1 MNTRIRTS
9 INAVKDMIRAPY
21 AWPGGYSKV
30 LVMSDGESMCA
41 QCVKE
46 NYKLILRATRDNDSR
61 SGWAALYEAVH
72 WEGAPL
78 QCANCNQDMPSEYGD
93 PDAADAA

>member
-1 MNTRIRTS
+1 MKTRTRV
-9 INAVKDMIRAPY
+9 NAVKDIIRAPH
-21 AWPGGYSKV
+21 AWPGGYNKV
-30 LVMSDGESMCA
+30 LVMTDGESMCA

-46 NYKLILRATRDNDSR
+46 NYRLILQATREQDRR
-61 SGWAALYEAVH
+61 SGWGAVGADIH